1 MYCTKCGKEMPE
13 NSKICPTCG
22 AENDPKTPSGE
33 TFTEQASAFFGK
45 VKDTVNSELNPD
57 KFRTWGA
64 GRILLLISGFIIFL
78 STVTPLLSFRV
89 FGYGRSFNMYQIQ
102 GFIAFVTLVGAG
114 LAIAGGIANKRGLK
128 VAALVITIITTI
140 IWIINIANGY
150 SVLPA
155 LVGKLAGLTVGF
167 GFIINLIGL
176 GLLIVAFSMDRK
188 R

>member
-1 MYCTKCGKEMPE
+1 
-13 NSKICPTCG
+13 
-22 AENDPKTPSGE
+22 
-33 TFTEQASAFFGK
+33 
-45 VKDTVNSELNPD
+45 
-57 KFRTWGA
+57 
-64 GRILLLISGFIIFL
+64 
-78 STVTPLLSFRV
+78 
-89 FGYGRSFNMYQIQ
+89 MYQTQ